1 MTGAAPLAVGE
12 ALPAPYAGRR
22 IVLATRHAKEQA
34 VTPAVRDI
42 LGAELLVPDDLDTD
56 ALGTFSGEIERQG
69 TMGEVA
75 VRKARLGM
83 AATGLGVGL
92 ASEGSFGPHP
102 QIPMLAVGMELMV
115 LVDDERGL
123 TVTESLI
130 DEKPCFGH
138 FTAAPAD
145 DIARFL
151 RGFDFPA
158 QGLIVGPNRSAHKM
172 PVAKGIRERGALEA
186 AIVSAAR
193 ASDDGKAL
201 VETDMRAH
209 MNPTRM
215 AALGR
220 LAEQL
225 AARLNSLCPG
235 CAAPGFGLVDTET
248 GLPCEWCR
256 GPSVM
261 VRHQIFGCA
270 GCDYR
275 ETRSRPDGLRYAD
288 PGRCQLCNP

>member
-1 MTGAAPLAVGE
+1 MTGAALRSVGK
-12 ALPAPYAGRR
+12 ARTVPYAGRR
-22 IVLATRHAKEQA
+22 IALATRHAKESAIAPPVQ
-34 VTPAVRDI
+34 DI
-42 LGAELLVPDDLDTD
+42 LGAELVVPADLDTD
-56 ALGTFSGEIERQG
+56 ALGTFSGEVERQG

-83 AATGLGVGL
+83 AATGLDVGL

-115 LVDDERGL
+115 LVDHERGL
-123 TVTESLI
+123 AIAESLI
-130 DEKPCFGH
+130 DEEPCFGQ
-138 FTAAPAD
+138 FAAAPGD
-145 DIARFL
+145 DIARQL
-151 RGFDFPA
+151 DGFNFPS
-158 QGLIVGPNRSAHKM
+158 QGLIVGPNRSAGKS
-172 PVAKGIRERGALEA
+172 PVAKGIRERGSLEA
-186 AIVSAAR
+186 AIISAAR
-193 ASDDGKAL
+193 LSEDGKAL

-215 AALGR
+215 ATLGR

-248 GLPCEWCR
+248 GLLCEWCG
-256 GPSVM
+256 GPSVL
-261 VRHQIFGCA
+261 VRHRIFGCA

-275 ETRSRPDGLRYAD
+275 ETRPRPDGLRYAD